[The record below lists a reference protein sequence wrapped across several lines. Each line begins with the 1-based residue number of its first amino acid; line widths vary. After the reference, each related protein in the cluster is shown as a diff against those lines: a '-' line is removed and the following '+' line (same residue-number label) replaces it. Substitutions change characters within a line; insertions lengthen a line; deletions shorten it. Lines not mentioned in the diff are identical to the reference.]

1 MFRRRSTP
9 PPYEVMG
16 GPPRAGGPSR
26 PAPPAAAPTRPASSP
41 APSAPAAATGSNPSS
56 AAAPVSAARGSASAR
71 PTTTQEWVAG
81 ARRPVVIRI
90 PRAGILLAALALI
103 VILFAAYW
111 VGWLRRDSQLN
122 RQAQVAVQ
130 NQANERTAAL
140 QNLGNQPG
148 TPRSTAKPLTGST
161 NTTAGKVPVNA
172 GASSGTGTATPSQP
186 QNGLYYFVLAT
197 TNQPGAE
204 KLVRF
209 LIDNG
214 VDAAAVS
221 RNNGRSFQVLA
232 LRGFTRDEVK
242 ALAYRDYEK
251 QLHAVGR
258 RWANASRGNK
268 DLSDMYIPA
277 DPYQGEPTPAPPA
290 NRTKPR

>member
-16 GPPRAGGPSR
+16 GSQRAGAGVPHR
-26 PAPPAAAPTRPASSP
+26 PGTGAPQRPTP
-41 APSAPAAATGSNPSS
+41 S
-56 AAAPVSAARGSASAR
+56 AAAPIRPPAGTSTGTPGIPGAAGPS
-71 PTTTQEWVAG
+71 PVQDWVAG
-81 ARRPVVIRI
+81 AKRPVVIRI
-90 PRAGILLAALALI
+90 PRAGILLAALVL
-103 VILFAAYW
+103 VVLLFAAYW
-111 VGWLRRDSQLN
+111 VGRDRGLK
-122 RQAQVAVQ
+122 QADDHAQDQ
-130 NQANERTAAL
+130 NQNQQNERNAAL
-140 QNLGNQPG
+140 QNLGAQA
-148 TPRSTAKPLTGST
+148 RSPAGKPAARPLTGS
-161 NTTAGKVPVNA
+161 GKT
-172 GASSGTGTATPSQP
+172 SSGKTPPGPAPTPGSGTATPSRP

-197 TNQPGAE
+197 TNQQGAE
-204 KLVRF
+204 KLVQF
-209 LIDNG
+209 LRDNQ

-221 RNNGRSFQVLA
+221 RNNGRSFQVMA

-277 DPYQGEPTPAPPA
+277 EPYQGEPTPAPPA